1 MRKGGYLIRNN
12 FKFLE
17 VIKLGELAMFY
28 ILAVL
33 LVVVLLSVK
42 STKLFGVILLA
53 VLCMVYPR
61 VFITLILLAVA
72 GYLYLRL
79 GNL

>member
-1 MRKGGYLIRNN
+1 LRKDGYLIRNN

-17 VIKLGELAMFY
+17 VIQLGEFAMFY

-61 VFITLILLAVA
+61 VFITLILLAVT

-79 GNL
+79 G